1 LKKASVILTT
11 YNAEEWLQKVLIGYS
26 NQTEK
31 AFELI
36 IADDGSS
43 EKTKNVIESIAKEY
57 SLDIKHVWQE
67 DNGFQKSKILNKAI
81 IESSCEYLIFSDGDC
96 IPRKDFIA
104 QHIKNKEMGYFL
116 SGGYYKLPLITSQ
129 KITKKTILNNDCFKP
144 KWLLNNG
151 LELSFKLTKLTQNT
165 FFGAFMNWITP
176 TKKTFNGHNSSC
188 YKSDI
193 LAVNGFNEEMK
204 YGGLDRE
211 LGERLFNYGILAK
224 QIRYSAICVHL
235 DHERSYAT
243 KENWAHNNAI
253 RKYNKKHQVTHID
266 KGIIKK

>member
-1 LKKASVILTT
+1 MKKASVILTT

-43 EKTKNVIESIAKEY
+43 EKTKNVIESFTKEY
-57 SLDIKHVWQE
+57 PLDVKHVWQE
-67 DNGFQKSKILNKAI
+67 DHGFQKSKILNKAI
-81 IESSCEYLIFSDGDC
+81 VESNCEYLIFSDGDC
-96 IPRKDFIA
+96 IPRKDFVA
-104 QHIKNKEMGYFL
+104 QHVQNKEMGYFL
-116 SGGYYKLPLITSQ
+116 SGGYFKLPLTTSQ
-129 KITKKTILNNDCFKP
+129 KITTETICTNNCFNP

-151 LELSFKLTKLTQNT
+151 LRLNFKLTKLTKNR
-165 FFGAFMNWITP
+165 FFAAFMNWITP
-176 TKKTFNGHNSSC
+176 TKKTFNGHNASC

-193 LAVNGFNEEMK
+193 LAVNGFNENMK

-211 LGERLFNYGILAK
+211 LGERLFNNGILAK
-224 QIRYSAICVHL
+224 QIRYSAICIHL

-243 KENWAHNNAI
+243 KANWEHNNAI
-253 RKYNKKHQVTHID
+253 RKYNKKYQITSID
-266 KGIIKK
+266 NGIIKK

>member
-1 LKKASVILTT
+1 
-11 YNAEEWLQKVLIGYS
+11 
-26 NQTEK
+26 
-31 AFELI
+31 
-36 IADDGSS
+36 
-43 EKTKNVIESIAKEY
+43 
-57 SLDIKHVWQE
+57 
-67 DNGFQKSKILNKAI
+67 
-81 IESSCEYLIFSDGDC
+81 
-96 IPRKDFIA
+96 
-104 QHIKNKEMGYFL
+104 MGYFL
-116 SGGYYKLPLITSQ
+116 SGGYFKLPLITSQ
-129 KITKKTILNNDCFKP
+129 KITKKTIHNNDCFKP

-151 LELSFKLTKLTQNT
+151 LEFSFKLTKLTQNG

-253 RKYNKKHQVTHID
+253 RKYNKKYQVTHID